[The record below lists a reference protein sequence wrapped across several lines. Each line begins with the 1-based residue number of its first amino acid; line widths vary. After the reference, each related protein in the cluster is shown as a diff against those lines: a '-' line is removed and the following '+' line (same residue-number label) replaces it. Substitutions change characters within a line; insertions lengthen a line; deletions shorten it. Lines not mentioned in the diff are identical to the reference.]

1 MNGYSHIAPRGF
13 SVKLKRESLNRKSRI
28 CRMEKWNLNMQGIA
42 KEKSMDW
49 KIDSMRICIKP
60 CGGQIIVIATQI
72 S

>member
-1 MNGYSHIAPRGF
+1 MD
-13 SVKLKRESLNRKSRI
+13 
-28 CRMEKWNLNMQGIA
+28 LNMQGIA